1 MQNIC
6 KNAYNNCDSAII
18 CMRGGVFRMLL
29 QFTVENFKS
38 IKNPVTLS
46 MVASKGKEHQS
57 SLIGFSKEKVLPSVA
72 IYGANASGK
81 SNVLKALSAALIIIR
96 TSNRRQITDK
106 MGLIVPF
113 KFDKNTV
120 AKPTVFDFIFV
131 FNGRKYQYGFSA
143 DIDRIYTEYL
153 YEYKTAKPSMV
164 FTRENTTE
172 YSFTKADEKEFDGY
186 RLRTTENKL
195 FLSTATEWNCE
206 KTKDPF
212 LWFGKEI
219 DTYDGASIDSLSG
232 PSLAMIDAQKEDKD
246 FVHFMNEMLREAD
259 INISNYDVKTSEMA
273 KDKLPSFQLPPGV
286 EIKDEFFANMKN
298 IEITTHHNI
307 AEGKQTRDYELSFDE
322 ESMGTHKYFLYT
334 PVILNALR
342 EGRTIV
348 IDEIDSSLHPLLI
361 NYLISLFSDRSINR
375 NNAQLICTT
384 HEVSLL
390 NLDVFRRD
398 QVYFTE
404 KDNSTGITDLYSL
417 DEYSPRKSENIRKGY
432 LQGRYGAIPY
442 VGAGDLK
449 W

>member
-1 MQNIC
+1 
-6 KNAYNNCDSAII
+6 
-18 CMRGGVFRMLL
+18 MLL

-46 MVASKGKEHQS
+46 MVASKDKEHQS
-57 SLIGFSKEKVLPSVA
+57 SLFDLSKEKILPSAA

-81 SNVLKALSAALIIIR
+81 SNVIKALSTALIMIR

-113 KFDKNTV
+113 KFDKGTV
-120 AKPTVFDFIFV
+120 TKPTVFDFIFV

-172 YSFTKADEKEFDGY
+172 YSFPKAYEKEFDGY

-206 KTKDPF
+206 KTKDPY
-212 LWFGKEI
+212 LWFGQNI
-219 DTYDGASIDSLSG
+219 DTYDGANVDSLSG
-232 PSLAMIDAQKEDKD
+232 PSLAMIDAQKEDTD
-246 FVHFMNEMLREAD
+246 FIRFMNKMLEEAD
-259 INISNYDVKTSEMA
+259 INISNFDVKTNDLA
-273 KDKLPSFQLPPGV
+273 KDKVPSFQLPPGV
-286 EIKDEFFANMKN
+286 EIKDEFFNNMKT
-298 IEITTHHNI
+298 IEISTHHSITEDN
-307 AEGKQTRDYELSFDE
+307 QTRDYELSFDE
-322 ESMGTHKYFLYT
+322 ESMGTYKYFLYT
-334 PVILNALR
+334 PVILNSLKN
-342 EGRTIV
+342 GKTIV
-348 IDEIDSSLHPLLI
+348 IDEIDSSLHPLLT
-361 NYLISLFSDRSINR
+361 NYLIRLFSDKSINR

-384 HEVSLL
+384 HDVSLL
-390 NLDVFRRD
+390 SLDVFRRD
-398 QVYFTE
+398 QIYFSE

-442 VGAGDLK
+442 VGSGDIK
-449 W
+449 C